1 MQWLQGW
8 KTLGCPRLY
17 VATDHKPLLGIFNDR
32 ALDTIKN
39 PRLVRLKHRWLWWRF
54 NLIYVP
60 VCRQVAADMTSR
72 RTLPS
77 SLHMLQI
84 NESREHAMDDL
95 IVEQFVVQWNS
106 IQVEID
112 ALEVNSLDKKIEV
125 ITWEQVLTAT
135 VSDRCRN

>member
-1 MQWLQGW
+1 M
-8 KTLGCPRLY
+8 
-17 VATDHKPLLGIFNDR
+17 
-32 ALDTIKN
+32 
-39 PRLVRLKHRWLWWRF
+39 
-54 NLIYVP
+54 IYVP
-60 VCRQVAADMTSR
+60 GYRQAAADMMSSS
-72 RTLPS
+72 TLPS

-125 ITWEQVLTAT
+125 ITC
-135 VSDRCRN
+135 SYSNCK

>member
-8 KTLGCPRLY
+8 KTLGCPRFY

-32 ALDTIKN
+32 ALETIKN
-39 PRLVRLKHRWLWWRF
+39 TRLVRLKHRWLWWRF

-60 VCRQVAADMTSR
+60 GCRQAAADMTSR

-77 SLHMLQI
+77 SLHMLQV

-95 IVEQFVVQWNS
+95 MVEQFVVQWNS
-106 IQVEID
+106 VQVEID
-112 ALEVNSLDKKIEV
+112 ALELNSLDKKIEV
-125 ITWEQVLTAT
+125 ITC
-135 VSDRCRN
+135 SYSNCK